1 MTGDR
6 TVPASAMP
14 ESSLPPPF
22 PEVEYRTRR
31 QALIELMGAAGIDVG
46 IVLAPADLIYF
57 TGYDL
62 ASQLIINGRGEA
74 VHLVQINLQRA
85 SAESLG
91 GEVRASLGARTLI
104 DTVDEMCPPQGT
116 VGLPLDVL
124 PQRQFAGIAERL
136 TGRRLVDLSPLV
148 LSLRRRK
155 SPAELAVL
163 RQAATISAAGFA
175 RAREIMRA
183 GLAEFE
189 LQLQMEAVE
198 HALGADGAMRSRG
211 WRASLPWGM
220 VCSGLG
226 TAEVSGH
233 WLTQTGPG
241 PSAARPYSAGR
252 RRLQAGDQVV
262 IDRGVVFHG
271 YHCDEART
279 MVVGPATAR
288 QRDCWLALRRILA
301 AAIAA
306 VGPGVRASAVY
317 QAALEAARLE
327 GVEDVFMTR
336 ALGGLDYVGHGVGL
350 EIDEL
355 PLIGPR
361 SDEALQAGTVLA
373 LEPKIIV
380 PGWGGMTL
388 EETVVVTEAG
398 REVITRS
405 SVEPLEVAT

>member
-1 MTGDR
+1 
-6 TVPASAMP
+6 
-14 ESSLPPPF
+14 
-22 PEVEYRTRR
+22 
-31 QALIELMGAAGIDVG
+31 
-46 IVLAPADLIYF
+46 
-57 TGYDL
+57 
-62 ASQLIINGRGEA
+62 
-74 VHLVQINLQRA
+74 
-85 SAESLG
+85 
-91 GEVRASLGARTLI
+91 VR
-104 DTVDEMCPPQGT
+104 
-116 VGLPLDVL
+116 
-124 PQRQFAGIAERL
+124 
-136 TGRRLVDLSPLV
+136 
-148 LSLRRRK
+148 
-155 SPAELAVL
+155 
-163 RQAATISAAGFA
+163 
-175 RAREIMRA
+175 
-183 GLAEFE
+183 
-189 LQLQMEAVE
+189 
-198 HALGADGAMRSRG
+198 
-211 WRASLPWGM
+211 
-220 VCSGLG
+220 
-226 TAEVSGH
+226 
-233 WLTQTGPG
+233 GPG
-241 PSAARPYSAGR
+241 D
-252 RRLQAGDQVV
+252 L
-262 IDRGVVFHG
+262 
-271 YHCDEART
+271 
-279 MVVGPATAR
+279 GPATAW